1 MYRYLDHRTADL
13 GPAEAFIVDVTRKW
27 VGAVSGRTCPA
38 DAVASD
44 FLDRGL
50 MGGIGAFHRI
60 LMVLNVRAG
69 LRFGFAME
77 GCPLI
82 AEGEAL
88 ILSLLQDEC
97 CRADTLQCIFGKE
110 HVAEVCAA
118 AIDDFNAA
126 LHVAGMPLQ

>member
-13 GPAEAFIVDVTRKW
+13 APAEAFIVAATRKW
-27 VGAVSGRTCPA
+27 VGAVSKRKCPA

-50 MGGIGAFHRI
+50 MAGIGAFHRI
-60 LMVLNVRAG
+60 LTVLNVRAR

-88 ILSLLQDEC
+88 ILSLLQERC
-97 CRADTLQCIFGKE
+97 SRAVTLQCIFGQE
-110 HVAEVCAA
+110 HVAEVCSA

-126 LHVAGMPLQ
+126 LHVAGMPL